1 MNGSAGRIAE
11 GDLLCTLT
19 SEGNLAMLKI
29 TRVVPNQLSATYDAG
44 ADPTPDYQTEA
55 TLFVPDSYTDGT

>member
-1 MNGSAGRIAE
+1 
-11 GDLLCTLT
+11 
-19 SEGNLAMLKI
+19 MLKI